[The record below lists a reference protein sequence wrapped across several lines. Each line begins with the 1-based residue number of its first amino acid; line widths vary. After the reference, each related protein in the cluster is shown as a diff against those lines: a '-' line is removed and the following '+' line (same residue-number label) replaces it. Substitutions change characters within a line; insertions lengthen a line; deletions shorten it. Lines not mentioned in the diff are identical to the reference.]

1 MSTLFHIC
9 HPALSKEMYILQ
21 SNAIPRDARESA
33 DTTTFCFQ
41 RGEKIRKEGGKGVA
55 SEVEGISRIVSLL
68 RNTMKKE
75 FLEVQQ
81 YLYR

>member
-1 MSTLFHIC
+1 
-9 HPALSKEMYILQ
+9 MYILQ
-21 SNAIPRDARESA
+21 SNAIPQDAQESR
-33 DTTTFCFQ
+33 DTTTFYFH

-68 RNTMKKE
+68 RNTMKKD
-75 FLEVQQ
+75 FLEVQK